1 MSSSDG
7 DSELVDDEDNH
18 DEDNHDEGNLDDN
31 LDKQVDAAHRA
42 TIAVKRVSIAVTAVL
57 VPLMVLFVYALIV
70 ARPVDGVVLV
80 VIGDPAP
87 TVGTKTPVRVLGLHR
102 DRPVSLQAQ
111 FDEQPLD
118 AAGFGTVIASARA
131 PQVSGTARL
140 DNGEARAVA
149 LALALTPGHATGAAV
164 VTTTPWST
172 TLALPAVGAAVYP
185 EHGLVAGR
193 GGSLVVL
200 VGGGADND
208 DVEIIEVTAQV
219 DGRLPDGRLLAIDR
233 LPLRLEIDDESL
245 DDSILSV
252 ALHARERIVGVIDVH
267 VDGHLVVLE
276 PIVIDSGDSSWRQRL
291 PRAHAGAL
299 VVVNVAMSMM
309 PSAARRQTLARVG
322 GWSDGELL
330 KVEPRA
336 AAHLDNP
343 VVRRALASRFVVEA
357 ARPAVLSPSFRD
369 QEQAWRVRGATDAS
383 AARRRFRQAGVV
395 VLAVLAALAVIA
407 RVRPGQA
414 VTALLVVAVVGG
426 GLDAVLGLTVD
437 SDDVAAPAPTTSG
450 SP

>member
-1 MSSSDG
+1 M
-7 DSELVDDEDNH
+7 
-18 DEDNHDEGNLDDN
+18 
-31 LDKQVDAAHRA
+31 
-42 TIAVKRVSIAVTAVL
+42 
-57 VPLMVLFVYALIV
+57 
-70 ARPVDGVVLV
+70 
-80 VIGDPAP
+80 
-87 TVGTKTPVRVLGLHR
+87 
-102 DRPVSLQAQ
+102 
-111 FDEQPLD
+111 
-118 AAGFGTVIASARA
+118 
-131 PQVSGTARL
+131 
-140 DNGEARAVA
+140 
-149 LALALTPGHATGAAV
+149 
-164 VTTTPWST
+164 
-172 TLALPAVGAAVYP
+172 YP

-233 LPLRLEIDDESL
+233 LPLRLEIDDEAL

-267 VDGHLVVLE
+267 VGGHLVVLE